1 MLNLSEEKEN
11 HVKSLSM
18 ILMVRKFLLLS
29 LSNFFFFFPLDVSY
43 KISCQPETPEVVK
56 VNMIIK
62 SAANLKKSGSDQ
74 LLAHHFPG
82 METRPDAG
90 YDLALEFNC
99 DNLANPEETLNQ
111 ISQLKRH
118 ILGGPIHA
126 AFSALVAKSSPP
138 ASSVISF
145 RKTETIYVCP
155 SASKVVV
162 VFFVDFIDH
171 TDQALA
177 RVFLQEFVE
186 AQRMVRSAPPV
197 SYSREPPREIA
208 SIVTTYNPEGAGFI
222 SFAFEDRH
230 IQGEQLEKAVTMLTG
245 FRNYLH
251 YHIKS
256 SKTYL
261 HMRMRK
267 RVAGWLQILN
277 RAVPDTDS
285 EKKTASGK
293 SFVRK

>member
-1 MLNLSEEKEN
+1 LIGITSALPLCRLGSSE
-11 HVKSLSM
+11 
-18 ILMVRKFLLLS
+18 
-29 LSNFFFFFPLDVSY
+29 
-43 KISCQPETPEVVK
+43 
-56 VNMIIK
+56 
-62 SAANLKKSGSDQ
+62 
-74 LLAHHFPG
+74 LLANHFPG
-82 METRPDAG
+82 MESRPDAG

-118 ILGGPIHA
+118 VLGGPIHA
-126 AFSALVAKSSPP
+126 AFSALARKSSPP
-138 ASSVISF
+138 AAAVVPF
-145 RKTETIYVCP
+145 RKNETIYICP
-155 SASKVVV
+155 SAAKVVI
-162 VFFVDFIDH
+162 VFFVDLTDN

-186 AQRMVRSAPPV
+186 AQRTVRSAPPV
-197 SYSREPPREIA
+197 SYSREPPREI
-208 SIVTTYNPEGAGFI
+208 SSLVTAYNADAAGFI
-222 SFAFEDRH
+222 SFAFEERH
-230 IQGEQLEKAVTMLTG
+230 VQGEQLEKAVTMLTG

-267 RVAGWLQILN
+267 RVAGWLQVLN
-277 RAVPDTDS
+277 RAVPDTDN